1 MNGKSMPTKSTH
13 TKSIHTK
20 PGDTTVVILAA
31 GLGTRMR
38 SKRAKVLH
46 RAGGLALVEHVVQ
59 AAGAVAPRERIIV
72 VTGHQADAVET
83 LLQPMGVRFARQ
95 VQQKGTGHAVM
106 CAREPLQAADPKQS
120 GLVMV
125 LYGDTPLLSAA
136 TLKRL
141 HDAQAKSHAA
151 ATLITTTLENPSGYG
166 RVILDAQGHVTA
178 IVEQKAASPEQLKV
192 RIINSG
198 IYCFRSSLLWKHIG
212 EIQPNP
218 AAQELYL
225 TDIAEI
231 LARYGHVVQALN
243 LDDASELLGINTR
256 VELAEADRILRA
268 RKAQELMLA
277 GVTIERPETVAID
290 AQVRVGSDTVIEPFV
305 RLLGNTAIGEEC
317 RIGQGA
323 IIESSALAHQVTV
336 APYTMIADS
345 RVDPGA
351 QVGPFARIRMEAQVG
366 PEARVG
372 NFVELKKTRLGAGAK
387 SQHLAYLGDADIG
400 ERVNIGAGTIT
411 CNYDGAKKHA
421 TKIGAG
427 AFIGSNST
435 LVAPLE
441 IGEDS
446 YVGAGS
452 VITDAVPGQALALG
466 RGRQVNKP
474 GWVTSRKKK

>member
-1 MNGKSMPTKSTH
+1 
-13 TKSIHTK
+13 
-20 PGDTTVVILAA
+20 
-31 GLGTRMR
+31 MR

-46 RAGGLALVEHVVQ
+46 RAGGLSLVEHVVQ
-59 AAGAVAPRERIIV
+59 AAGAVAPRERIVV
-72 VTGHQADAVET
+72 VTGHQADSVEA
-83 LLQPMGVRFARQ
+83 LLQPMGVGFARQ

-106 CAREPLQAADPKQS
+106 CARDLLRAADPKQT

-141 HDAQAKSHAA
+141 HDTQAKSKAA

-166 RVILDAQGHVTA
+166 RVILDEHGHVTA
-178 IVEQKAASPEQLKV
+178 IVEQKAARPEQLKV
-192 RIINSG
+192 RTINSG
-198 IYCFRSSLLWKHIG
+198 IYCFRASLLWKHIG
-212 EIQPNP
+212 EIEPNP

-225 TDIAEI
+225 TDMAEI
-231 LARYGHVVQALN
+231 LNRHGHLVQALHIE
-243 LDDASELLGINTR
+243 DPSELLGINTR
-256 VELAEADRILRA
+256 VELAEADRILRT
-268 RKAQELMLA
+268 RKAHELMLS

-290 AQVRVGSDTVIEPFV
+290 AQVRVGSDTIIEPFV
-305 RLLGNTAIGEEC
+305 RLLGHTAIGEEC
-317 RIGQGA
+317 HIGQGA
-323 IIESSALAHQVTV
+323 IVESSALAHQVTV

-351 QVGPFARIRMEAQVG
+351 HVGPFARIRMETQIG
-366 PEARVG
+366 PEASVG

-387 SQHLAYLGDADIG
+387 SQHLAYLGDAEIG

-411 CNYDGAKKHA
+411 CNYDGARKHP

-452 VITDAVPGQALALG
+452 VITEAVPSDALALG
-466 RGRQVNKP
+466 RARQVNKP
-474 GWVTSRKKK
+474 GWAKARKNKKK